1 MAQLDDLKQQ
11 LTDMDGRVE
20 SLTGHEASMIALL
33 QELKAA
39 VDKIPQAVDLSE
51 AIAMAQAISTKI
63 ETDDQAMVDAVVAN
77 TPNAP
82 TP

>member
-11 LTDMDGRVE
+11 LTDMDGKVE
-20 SLTGHEASMIALL
+20 ALTTVETSAITLL

-39 VDKIPQAVDLSE
+39 VDNIPAATDLSD
-51 AIAMAQAISTKI
+51 AIAMAQAISVKI
-63 ETDDQAMVDAVVAN
+63 DTDSQVLADAVVAN
-77 TPNAP
+77 TPAAP